1 MALRVYDTKSRALT
15 PFAPL
20 EAGKVR
26 AYACGPTIYDHAHI
40 GNFRTFLFFDLVH
53 RYLEWSGYEVRFVM
67 NLTDVDDKTI
77 AGAVAAGASVADFT
91 RPFGEAFLEDARTL
105 GMLPADAYPRATE
118 YIEPMVDFI
127 GRLIDSGHAYRAED
141 GAVYFSVASFER
153 YGQLKGIDTSSL
165 KVGARVAQDQYDKED
180 ARDFALWKSASEG
193 DERAGAAWD
202 SPWGRGRP
210 GWHLEC
216 SVMSLAELG
225 DTLDLHLGGEDL
237 IFPHHENEIAQSE
250 AATGKPFVRNWLH
263 VKHLLVEGRKMS
275 KSLGNFVTVRQL
287 IDEGY
292 DAASIRHQL
301 VSAHYRG
308 DLNFT
313 RVGLDASRRAVQRLL
328 DFESRLAGLTV
339 SEGAAATE
347 LPQVAREGVTSF
359 RAAMDNDLNT
369 ADALAALFSLVS
381 RVNAALDRVQEVAPS
396 DRDAVRDALASTDR
410 VLGLLEVARTSRAV
424 DGGVAEWVEERI
436 QARAD
441 ARSQKDFAA
450 ADVIRDELAAK
461 GIVLEDG
468 PSGTRWKVVG

>member
-1 MALRVYDTKSRALT
+1 
-15 PFAPL
+15 
-20 EAGKVR
+20 
-26 AYACGPTIYDHAHI
+26 
-40 GNFRTFLFFDLVH
+40 
-53 RYLEWSGYEVRFVM
+53 
-67 NLTDVDDKTI
+67 
-77 AGAVAAGASVADFT
+77 
-91 RPFGEAFLEDARTL
+91 
-105 GMLPADAYPRATE
+105 
-118 YIEPMVDFI
+118 
-127 GRLIDSGHAYRAED
+127 
-141 GAVYFSVASFER
+141 
-153 YGQLKGIDTSSL
+153 
-165 KVGARVAQDQYDKED
+165 
-180 ARDFALWKSASEG
+180 
-193 DERAGAAWD
+193 
-202 SPWGRGRP
+202 
-210 GWHLEC
+210 
-216 SVMSLAELG
+216 MSLAELG